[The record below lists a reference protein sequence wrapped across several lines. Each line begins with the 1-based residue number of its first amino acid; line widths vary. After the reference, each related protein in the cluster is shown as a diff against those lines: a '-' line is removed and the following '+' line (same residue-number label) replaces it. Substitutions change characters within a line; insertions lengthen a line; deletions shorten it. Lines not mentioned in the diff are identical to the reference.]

1 MSADPRPL
9 LYVAAFVITALAVW
23 VISILARKGEPWAR
37 PRIAA
42 TVPPAPNEA
51 EDATPAE
58 KKAH

>member
-37 PRIAA
+37 PRVAA
-42 TVPPAPNEA
+42 APVPAA
-51 EDATPAE
+51 EQKPPVE
-58 KKAH
+58 S